1 MRQMTIRNID
11 DRVYERLKERARTSR
26 RSLEAEV
33 RAILDEAVVPDRS
46 ELIRLST
53 EMRASLTG
61 HYKGDVTADIRADRD
76 R

>member
-33 RAILDEAVVPDRS
+33 RAILDDAALPDRS
-46 ELIRLST
+46 EFARRAAAIRN
-53 EMRASLTG
+53 SLVG
-61 HYKGDVTADIRADRD
+61 RYKGDVTAMIREDRD

>member
-1 MRQMTIRNID
+1 MRQMTIRNVD
-11 DRVYERLKERARTSR
+11 EKVYQRLKERARTSR

-33 RAILDEAVVPDRS
+33 RSILDAAVVPDRS

-53 EMRASLTG
+53 EMRARLAG
-61 HYKGDVTADIRADRD
+61 HYKGDATADIRADRD